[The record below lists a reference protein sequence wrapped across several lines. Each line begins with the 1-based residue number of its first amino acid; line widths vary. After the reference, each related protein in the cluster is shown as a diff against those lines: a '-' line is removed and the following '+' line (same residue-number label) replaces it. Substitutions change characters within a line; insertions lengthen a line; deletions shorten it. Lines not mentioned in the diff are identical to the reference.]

1 MKEVSKT
8 LSYKGKEYK
17 IVFNLN
23 VIEAIQKEYGSL
35 DRWGDLTD
43 GKRKDEKGK
52 KVDTEVDFSALI
64 FGITEAVNEGI
75 DIDNEDRE
83 EKLPFLTRR
92 QVARMISELGQAKVT
107 EELNNLVIESTKTT
121 TDEDDEDDEKNA

>member
-8 LSYKGKEYK
+8 LSYKGRDYK

-35 DRWGDLTD
+35 EAWGDLTD
-43 GKRKDEKGK
+43 GKRKDKNGK
-52 KVDTEVDFSALI
+52 KVDTEVDFTALI
-64 FGITEAVNEGI
+64 FGIQEAINEGI

-83 EKLPFLTRR
+83 EKLPFLNHR

-121 TDEDDEDDEKNA
+121 TDEDDEKNA

>member
-8 LSYKGKEYK
+8 LSYKGRDYK

-35 DRWGDLTD
+35 EAWGDLTD
-43 GKRKDEKGK
+43 GKKKDEKGK

-64 FGITEAVNEGI
+64 FGIMEAVNEGI
-75 DIDNEDRE
+75 DIDNEDRD
-83 EKLPFLTRR
+83 EKLPFLTHR
-92 QVARMISELGQAKVT
+92 QVARMISELGQEKVT

>member
-8 LSYKGKEYK
+8 LSYKGRDYK

-35 DRWGDLTD
+35 EAWGDLTD
-43 GKRKDEKGK
+43 GKKKDEKGK

-64 FGITEAVNEGI
+64 FGIMEAVNEGI

-83 EKLPFLTRR
+83 EKLPFLTHR
-92 QVARMISELGQAKVT
+92 QVARMISELGQEKVT

-121 TDEDDEDDEKNA
+121 TDEDDEKNA